1 MVFCGLDPSPQ
12 LLGRFLLG
20 PPYPL
25 LGFTH
30 YCSPNLRKLKGKN
43 KGPRQCL
50 PLNTI
55 CFIALKPAREKLPPS
70 CYSLCSPVKPHSAP
84 PQAFQ

>member
-25 LGFTH
+25 LGFAH

-43 KGPRQCL
+43 KGPPAVSSSQYHLLHCPKTCPGEITSFL
-50 PLNTI
+50 LQPL
-55 CFIALKPAREKLPPS
+55 
-70 CYSLCSPVKPHSAP
+70 
-84 PQAFQ
+84 